1 MQKIN
6 YAPLSELQERSGNPK
21 EHDIGAIY
29 ESIKRFGFIAPIV
42 VDTKSGKLVAGHGRL
57 ETLKILK
64 KEKLKPPPNIEVDSN
79 DEWLVPVVEVEFEN
93 DTEAMAY
100 TVADNKLVELGGW
113 NDEYLLQALQDIH
126 INSNLDAVGF
136 ELEDIDDLL
145 KRTGTM
151 GDEKSLFLSQFL
163 DEVGEDMSKSEYVG
177 NDGDVVYFKLTFALT
192 EEQRQ
197 KVLDGIKQVK
207 KENNL
212 NNSTDALVIMCEER
226 IV

>member
-1 MQKIN
+1 
-6 YAPLSELQERSGNPK
+6 
-21 EHDIGAIY
+21 
-29 ESIKRFGFIAPIV
+29 
-42 VDTKSGKLVAGHGRL
+42 
-57 ETLKILK
+57 
-64 KEKLKPPPNIEVDSN
+64 
-79 DEWLVPVVEVEFEN
+79 
-93 DTEAMAY
+93 
-100 TVADNKLVELGGW
+100 
-113 NDEYLLQALQDIH
+113 
-126 INSNLDAVGF
+126 
-136 ELEDIDDLL
+136 LL